1 MGPIARANVLSDLY
15 TMGITECDNMFL
27 LLCQRMPEEE
37 PEKITPLMIKG
48 FQDAAEEGGTAVTD
62 GQTVVL
68 SSVELPLGMSTK

>member
-1 MGPIARANVLSDLY
+1 
-15 TMGITECDNMFL
+15 
-27 LLCQRMPEEE
+27 MPEEE

>member
-1 MGPIARANVLSDLY
+1 MGPIACANVLSDLY
-15 TMGITECDNMFL
+15 TMGITECDMFL

-37 PEKITPLMIKG
+37 PEKITTLMIKG

-68 SSVELPLGMSTK
+68 SSAELPLGMSTK